1 MEIRAGSVYV
11 VRKPGFFSKV
21 SHLDGKRVTAL
32 TDGGSGLFQ
41 NGVVD
46 VRTEDGELIENV
58 DINEL
63 A

>member
-1 MEIRAGSVYV
+1 MEIKAGCVYLV
-11 VRKPGFFSKV
+11 HKPGFFSKV
-21 SHLDGKRVTAL
+21 SHLAGKRVTAL

-58 DINEL
+58 DINDL

>member
-1 MEIRAGSVYV
+1 MDIKAGSVYLV
-11 VRKPGFFSKV
+11 YKPGFFSKV

-32 TDGGSGLFQ
+32 SAGGSGMFQ

-58 DINEL
+58 DINDL
-63 A
+63 R